1 MNRLAAL
8 WILGIVAY
16 AVVIWVLLTTRL
28 WSRRRHE
35 LTPVDYVASSGGFL
49 ALGLMMTMPLPP
61 VAAEV
66 DRLAGQV
73 GLAEW
78 LADVGALLA
87 ALGWVVYLAR
97 LVPPEQRWFR
107 VRRTDRWV
115 PLLPVT
121 ALTTVALAVGAGRFL
136 WAPGRLGYH
145 FGPQPDPGTTYLV
158 AAHLVYRA
166 TLLVD
171 LALLIP
177 ILRRLGEVA
186 TDTPVLQARLQAIR
200 GWSWYTI
207 GHITYE
213 CATIFLPLPDWM
225 VYTRRQLS
233 LLLFVAII
241 APDRWYK
248 QGLALLDQVRDTVW
262 RWQTRWGRWRDYRRL
277 YPFWAAL
284 YPVQPGISLLDP
296 PQDRAPKPDRPKLT
310 FTVYRLGIEID
321 DWRVRLYPYR
331 PLPATL
337 GPPTAAG
344 EARAVASALLAW
356 HAGAPPAPDRPPGQ
370 AEPAIYG
377 GATME
382 EEIAALVRVAVEFNR
397 IMRHRQVGVAPL
409 ARSGR

>member
-1 MNRLAAL
+1 MSRLSVLLLLGLMAYAAL
-8 WILGIVAY
+8 
-16 AVVIWVLLTTRL
+16 IWVLLTTRL

-35 LTPVDYVASSGGFL
+35 LTAVDYVASCCGFL
-49 ALGLMMTMPLPP
+49 ALGLMLTTPLPP

-66 DRLAGQV
+66 DRLAGRV
-73 GLAEW
+73 GVAEW

-87 ALGWVVYLAR
+87 ALGWVVYLSR
-97 LVPPEQRWFR
+97 LVPPEQRWYR

-121 ALTTVALAVGAGRFL
+121 ALTAVALAVGAGRFI

-145 FGPQPDPGTTYLV
+145 FGPQPDPGRTYLV

-177 ILRRLGEVA
+177 VLRRLGEVA
-186 TDTPVLQARLQAIR
+186 AGTPVLRARLQAIR

-207 GHITYE
+207 GHISYE

-225 VYTRRQLS
+225 VYTRRQMS
-233 LLLFVAII
+233 LFLVLAII
-241 APDRWYK
+241 APDWWYE

-262 RWQTRWGRWRDYRRL
+262 RWQTHWSRWRDYQRL

-284 YPVQPGISLLDP
+284 YPVQPGVSLLDP
-296 PQDRAPKPDRPKLT
+296 PQDRAPRPDRPKLT

-321 DWRVRLYPYR
+321 DWRTRLYPYR
-331 PLPATL
+331 PVPVAP
-337 GPPTAAG
+337 GPPTAAT
-344 EARAVASALLAW
+344 EAWAVATALRAW
-356 HAGAPPAPDRPPGQ
+356 QAGTPATPDRPPGQ
-370 AEPAIYG
+370 AEPELYG

-382 EEIAALVRVAVEFNR
+382 EEIAALVRVAVVFNR
-397 IMRHRQVGVAPL
+397 IMRNL
-409 ARSGR
+409 